1 MRAAALLFA
10 VLTTLAAC
18 ADGQRELKEP
28 VRAIGDFK
36 LGHAIVVAPNIQQGP
51 GSRDASAEEW
61 IEVVDAALEER
72 FRRYEGERLY
82 HIGVSVE
89 GFVLAV
95 PGIPLVYTPKS
106 VLIVR
111 ANLFDDAGQVRMTD
125 EAHEITVLEA
135 PSGKT
140 FLGSGNS
147 QTKEEQMRALAANAA
162 LQIENWLR
170 GQQKREGW
178 FGGLPEDGA
187 EPVSEAPETEAED
200 DALPETPQ
208 VFATVIEAD
217 PSAGG

>member
-1 MRAAALLFA
+1 MRATAFLLAALTL
-10 VLTTLAAC
+10 LAAC
-18 ADGQRELKEP
+18 ADGQRELSEP
-28 VRAIGDFK
+28 VRPIGDFK

-51 GSRDASAEEW
+51 ASRDATDAEW
-61 IEVVDAALEER
+61 IAAMDAALEER
-72 FRRYEGERLY
+72 FRRYDGTRFY

-111 ANLFDDAGQVRMTD
+111 VNLFDDADQTRMTE

-140 FLGSGNS
+140 VLGSGNS

-178 FGGLPEDGA
+178 FGGVPAEGA
-187 EPVSEAPETEAED
+187 DSGSGPASA
-200 DALPETPQ
+200 DATGAADASATQ
-208 VFATVIEAD
+208 VFAPVIEAD
-217 PSAGG
+217 PSADG